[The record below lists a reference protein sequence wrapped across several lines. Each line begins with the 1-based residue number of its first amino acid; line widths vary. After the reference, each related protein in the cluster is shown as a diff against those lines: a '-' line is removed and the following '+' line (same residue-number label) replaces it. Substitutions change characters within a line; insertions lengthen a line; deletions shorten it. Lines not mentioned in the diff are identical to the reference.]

1 MTSVFPHVYVIVV
14 PGRRLGRTEALRAQV
29 EDELRA
35 MLRPILSASAGP
47 VRDPALAGVMEASLA
62 LLRRRLPG
70 WRLTGRVDRQ
80 TKRVTVEIERTVP
93 RGRP

>member
-1 MTSVFPHVYVIVV
+1 MHATMVV
-14 PGRRLGRTEALRAQV
+14 PGRRQGRTEALRAMV

-47 VRDPALAGVMEASLA
+47 VFDPALAGAMEASLN
-62 LLRRRLPG
+62 LLRWRLPG